1 MSTRTTR
8 HFVARQRSRTMV
20 PVILAEASFRRIA
33 KSLSDSLNQLKS
45 HEVLHAPYPSTGSQL
60 SGFAIPCSQPFP
72 LFRPF
77 KALQDT
83 SATTVP
89 QSHRPFSAKP
99 SDTSSF
105 AFWEMT
111 MTQIGWKRPQLLTK
125 AQSELPQT
133 CCLVLVMGFTWYPLL
148 ACLRQIK
155 WEARQCIR
163 VRHTFW
169 DWV

>member
-1 MSTRTTR
+1 
-8 HFVARQRSRTMV
+8 MV
-20 PVILAEASFRRIA
+20 PVILAEASFRRID

-45 HEVLHAPYPSTGSQL
+45 HEVPHAPYPSTGSQL

-77 KALQDT
+77 KALQDM

-105 AFWEMT
+105 AF
-111 MTQIGWKRPQLLTK
+111 
-125 AQSELPQT
+125 
-133 CCLVLVMGFTWYPLL
+133 
-148 ACLRQIK
+148 
-155 WEARQCIR
+155 
-163 VRHTFW
+163 
-169 DWV
+169 

>member
-8 HFVARQRSRTMV
+8 RHFVARQWSRTMV

-45 HEVLHAPYPSTGSQL
+45 HEVPHAPYPSTGSQL

-77 KALQDT
+77 KALQDM

-105 AFWEMT
+105 AFWELT
-111 MTQIGWKRPQLLTK
+111 MTWIGWKRPQLLTK
-125 AQSELPQT
+125 TQSELPQT
-133 CCLVLVMGFTWYPLL
+133 CCLVLVMLCYMIPITSLL
-148 ACLRQIK
+148 KAN
-155 WEARQCIR
+155 
-163 VRHTFW
+163 
-169 DWV
+169 